1 MNERKEG
8 RKGGKETEEK
18 GDKSVDREQ
27 ERKGRVD
34 GGFREKKLDESLIEK
49 VCRA

>member
-1 MNERKEG
+1 MDERKEG
-8 RKGGKETEEK
+8 RKERKQK
-18 GDKSVDREQ
+18 GDKSVEREQ

-34 GGFREKKLDESLIEK
+34 GGFREKKLDELLIEK